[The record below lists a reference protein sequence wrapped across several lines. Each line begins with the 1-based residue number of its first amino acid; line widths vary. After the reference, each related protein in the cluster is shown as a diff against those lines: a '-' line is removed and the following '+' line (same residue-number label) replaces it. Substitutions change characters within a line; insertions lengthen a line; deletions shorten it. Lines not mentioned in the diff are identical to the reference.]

1 MNCWCPWK
9 IAPFRWLMNGAEI
22 RGERGWVLN
31 NCILLHESLKP
42 AIYMKSDPTNKT
54 VHPFTF
60 RFFPFM
66 VSNGI
71 LQAHVRPLD
80 GAILENNCML
90 ASTNTHLAM
99 GFEIPQGFTVW
110 IGNPRDIAVL
120 DGALLNCYVMF
131 KLVEGWTHM
140 KVVKFY
146 SVRKNGKFDYQTKHV
161 GTVYVQDIFFN
172 PRKYGHGADAP
183 LSTWCLLRSL
193 PSV

>member
-1 MNCWCPWK
+1 
-9 IAPFRWLMNGAEI
+9 
-22 RGERGWVLN
+22 
-31 NCILLHESLKP
+31 
-42 AIYMKSDPTNKT
+42 
-54 VHPFTF
+54 
-60 RFFPFM
+60 M
-66 VSNGI
+66 VINGI
-71 LQAHVRPLD
+71 LQSHVRPLD

-90 ASTNTHLAM
+90 ASTNTHLVM

-161 GTVYVQDIFFN
+161 GTVYVQDIFSTQESMDMVLMHHYQLGVYCAHFHRYSFHFKVPN
-172 PRKYGHGADAP
+172 YCSAQKKIFHPVKTILAP
-183 LSTWCLLRSL
+183 LVYPSSKPKLLNL
-193 PSV
+193 AD